1 MLPLGELKAVDEIQL
16 LAYAHLCKFTDVDA
30 AHRNSQA
37 GRLQAVSVA
46 VRAFHTRHHA
56 LYLLFHPLGICFAEA
71 ALQIVDDAFKLGAVC
86 PGAPV
91 RLAGHLQLFA
101 AGTVQKRMHAFRRHV
116 LDFGVQRKTVFFA
129 QALVVHLAHRTVRII
144 PAACLDR
151 ALADGKAAVRNNERR
166 VHLHKGTEARACLA
180 RAEGIVER
188 EHARRKLV
196 DGNAVLR
203 AGIALAEQHLIA
215 SDDVDAHK
223 AARQTDGRLDGI
235 RQAAAHLIIDDEAV
249 HHDLHRVL
257 LVLFKGD
264 LLVQLIHIAIHAH
277 TGKAGTARGLELLLL
292 GALAP
297 AHNGGQHL
305 EPRALGQ
312 AQHLVHHLVHRLLAD
327 DAAAHRAVRN
337 PDTRIHQAQVI
348 VDFRHRAHC
357 GARVA
362 GGRFLVDGYG
372 RRQALYLVHI
382 RLLHLAQKLAG
393 IAGQAFHVP
402 ALSVCVDGI
411 KRQRRFA
418 AARKARHD
426 DEFVAGDGHV
436 HVFEV
441 VLPRAFYHD
450 FVCTQSL
457 VFLSACLRSFSMRSR
472 RNAACSNS
480 SILAASRISRVS

>member
-1 MLPLGELKAVDEIQL
+1 M
-16 LAYAHLCKFTDVDA
+16 
-30 AHRNSQA
+30 
-37 GRLQAVSVA
+37 
-46 VRAFHTRHHA
+46 
-56 LYLLFHPLGICFAEA
+56 
-71 ALQIVDDAFKLGAVC
+71 
-86 PGAPV
+86 
-91 RLAGHLQLFA
+91 
-101 AGTVQKRMHAFRRHV
+101 
-116 LDFGVQRKTVFFA
+116 
-129 QALVVHLAHRTVRII
+129 
-144 PAACLDR
+144 
-151 ALADGKAAVRNNERR
+151 
-166 VHLHKGTEARACLA
+166 
-180 RAEGIVER
+180 
-188 EHARRKLV
+188 
-196 DGNAVLR
+196 LR

-297 AHNGGQHL
+297 AHNRGQHL
-305 EPRALGQ
+305 KPRALGQ

-327 DAAAHRAVRN
+327 DAAAHRTVRN